1 MEEHR
6 RASRSRMLKSGK
18 IHLGKHAVPCTV
30 HNLSDTGAKLQV
42 QTTEGLPSE
51 FVFSMPERPPR
62 ECEVV
67 WRNEA
72 KLGIRFK

>member
-1 MEEHR
+1 MEER
-6 RASRSRMLKSGK
+6 RQFSRIRILKSGK

-30 HNLSDTGAKLQV
+30 QNLSEAGAKLQV

-51 FVFSMPERPPR
+51 FLFSMPDRPPR
-62 ECEVV
+62 ECVV
-67 WRNEA
+67 IWRDEA

>member
-1 MEEHR
+1 MEER
-6 RASRSRMLKSGK
+6 RKFLRTRLLKSGK

-30 HNLSDTGAKLQV
+30 HNLSEAGAKLQV

-51 FVFSMPERPPR
+51 FSFSMAERPPR

-67 WRNEA
+67 WRDSA
-72 KLGIRFK
+72 KLGVRFK

>member
-51 FVFSMPERPPR
+51 FVFSMLERPPR